1 MDPEE
6 IRRRV
11 DEIHWYHTID
21 LGNGIV
27 TPGIDV
33 SAARLAKLRFPADMT
48 GKTAL
53 DIGAWD
59 GFFSFEFE
67 RRGASRVVAVDSYS
81 WSGPGWGT
89 KDGFTLAR
97 EALGSSVED
106 RELEVLDLSPET
118 VGVFDVVLFA
128 GVLYHL
134 RHPLQALEHVASVTG
149 ELLILATQVDLLRVR
164 RPAMAF
170 YPGSDLQRDASN
182 WWGPNPRALV
192 AMLHDVGFEHVE
204 IVRPPYRLP
213 LRVARAAK
221 WAIKG
226 RNPFLRG
233 LDQGRI
239 VAHATR

>member
-1 MDPEE
+1 MDPAE
-6 IRRRV
+6 IRQRV
-11 DEIHWYHTID
+11 GEIRWYHTID
-21 LGNGIV
+21 LGHGVV
-27 TPGIDV
+27 TPGVDP
-33 SAARLAKLRFPADMT
+33 SASRLSKLRFPADMT

-67 RRGASRVVAVDSYS
+67 RRGATRVLAVDSFS

-89 KDGFTLAR
+89 KAGFDLAR
-97 EALGSSVED
+97 QVLGSSVED

-134 RHPLQALEHVASVTG
+134 PHPLLALERVASVTG
-149 ELLILATQVDLLRVR
+149 DLLILETQVDLVRER

-170 YPGSDLQRDASN
+170 YPGSDLNRDASN
-182 WWGPNPRALV
+182 WWAPNPPALL
-192 AMLHDVGFEHVE
+192 AMLRTVGFTRVE
-204 IVRPPYRLP
+204 VVRAPYRLP
-213 LRVARAAK
+213 LRAARAAK
-221 WAIKG
+221 WAL
-226 RNPFLRG
+226 RHQNPFRRG

-239 VAHATR
+239 AVHATR

>member
-11 DEIHWYHTID
+11 DEIRWYHTID

-27 TPGIDV
+27 TPGIDA
-33 SAARLAKLRFPADMT
+33 SSARLAKLRFPADMT

-59 GFFSFEFE
+59 GFFSFELE

-81 WSGPGWGT
+81 WSGPGWGM

-134 RHPLQALEHVASVTG
+134 RHPLQALERVASVTG

-192 AMLHDVGFEHVE
+192 AMLHDVGFDHVE
-204 IVRPPYRLP
+204 IVRAPYRLP
-213 LRVARAAK
+213 LRAARAAK

-226 RNPFLRG
+226 GNAFLRG

-239 VAHATR
+239 VVHATR